1 MASNTKSNDPGKP
14 RWVEPVALSQGHPQT
29 PEGIEV
35 FVQDHGV
42 SVTEREASNASPLKA
57 ARSSREAFF
66 KRPDEL
72 LDSPVI
78 ASAFTFGPP
87 LRLNPSYTT
96 VSGFKSKPQPLYS
109 SRKLIENQVVGTT
122 EDFDTQ
128 LPVLSPGLVVD
139 SVPVVSQAAD
149 QHTDRN
155 STLDGVPA
163 ETAACLSVA
172 VGDGPDKQSGSSI
185 QQRPSQTS
193 PGSGGKTTKGTV
205 SDEAKEGLLHGDLT
219 VPNSPRQTHSA
230 SSPVSDLSFTVKDLP
245 SKNRTGG
252 HGKVK
257 KASPH
262 SVGRFHTHTR
272 PSTVRSSSH
281 VSNISKRRTPNRP
294 LPLSQIT
301 AHTPSSDRMP
311 ISADIYTA
319 ADLRIF
325 AEEFLG
331 SYNHIFQEGQ
341 KKRDEIEAK
350 IARLYDKIK
359 LQASEIKER
368 DSLVTAQDSEIK
380 SLQGEKKR
388 LSNQVA
394 TLESSKSRLQQL
406 EEKLRIHKGHLNAA
420 MKERH
425 ELFRKS
431 RAACQQT
438 LAEIRSEKHAQELRR
453 EDINKTSEA
462 ARIRLM
468 GSVKAAINESRKQ
481 AEEQSRRIEDLE
493 EKIRHRDVQLTQEKQ
508 LSESLLRQAEARQHV
523 DTCLQSLALQS
534 TDILKKLVNISDD
547 VKTAT
552 DECTATQGRSA
563 ERIMGRLDT
572 ITHEIP
578 CQAEILSNIERLH
591 GEISSK
597 LISEITPT
605 IDAQKSTEGLISQMS
620 LELRSQAET
629 VWRHLEDRE
638 SLWNEQ
644 LIEKREENAF
654 LSTLVQEKEMECQNL
669 TESLTDAA
677 NNTSRLEG
685 INSALQTNVNDLKK
699 ELQDDR
705 LALGRLHDL
714 ESEFE
719 NLKKNV
725 LDKEQTIASLKK
737 EMQERDDLHSTKTQE
752 LGQEV
757 HDLTQ
762 KLDTFR
768 MNAESQLQSGIED
781 DRRRQQE
788 NFETETAS
796 LRQQHIKS
804 EQGRLA
810 AEKKL
815 ESASTEHLA
824 EIQDLQMQLTE
835 RKAREKQASQVVHTR
850 RKELSTLANNLLR
863 WLHDHPDLLQ
873 GLKVESQG
881 LSDNS
886 SEVLRT
892 SGESAGSVPIRQV
905 LSALFSQLSIQD
917 ASLAKI
923 DHDKRT
929 AEASSQGHAI
939 QSQPKGGDL
948 GTSSS
953 DLRSVSLSPKPEAGE
968 SLPDRGSLS
977 QTLSQQPVSYERTRA
992 RKRRV
997 LLRSPPDD
1005 ESIREPLSIEQ
1016 EKDRRR
1022 SGFQPRSI
1030 MKPTPIQDSNTSDKG
1045 IPPLPDLVKKT
1056 VLNSEKSVFS
1066 RGQYNRPVMGA
1077 GPQPVDAG
1085 RCTHGEAKKDSNTKQ
1100 SLSAF
1105 ADESRKRIASAG
1117 EGDPGSGSRTSS
1129 KRRKSSPEEPICEA
1143 AKLHAGK
1150 RNGKP
1155 RSLKGPF
1162 IFRQKEASTD
1172 GTAQRS

>member
-1 MASNTKSNDPGKP
+1 
-14 RWVEPVALSQGHPQT
+14 
-29 PEGIEV
+29 
-35 FVQDHGV
+35 
-42 SVTEREASNASPLKA
+42 
-57 ARSSREAFF
+57 
-66 KRPDEL
+66 
-72 LDSPVI
+72 
-78 ASAFTFGPP
+78 
-87 LRLNPSYTT
+87 
-96 VSGFKSKPQPLYS
+96 
-109 SRKLIENQVVGTT
+109 
-122 EDFDTQ
+122 
-128 LPVLSPGLVVD
+128 
-139 SVPVVSQAAD
+139 
-149 QHTDRN
+149 
-155 STLDGVPA
+155 
-163 ETAACLSVA
+163 
-172 VGDGPDKQSGSSI
+172 
-185 QQRPSQTS
+185 
-193 PGSGGKTTKGTV
+193 
-205 SDEAKEGLLHGDLT
+205 
-219 VPNSPRQTHSA
+219 
-230 SSPVSDLSFTVKDLP
+230 
-245 SKNRTGG
+245 
-252 HGKVK
+252 
-257 KASPH
+257 
-262 SVGRFHTHTR
+262 
-272 PSTVRSSSH
+272 
-281 VSNISKRRTPNRP
+281 
-294 LPLSQIT
+294 
-301 AHTPSSDRMP
+301 
-311 ISADIYTA
+311 
-319 ADLRIF
+319 
-325 AEEFLG
+325 
-331 SYNHIFQEGQ
+331 
-341 KKRDEIEAK
+341 
-350 IARLYDKIK
+350 
-359 LQASEIKER
+359 
-368 DSLVTAQDSEIK
+368 
-380 SLQGEKKR
+380 
-388 LSNQVA
+388 
-394 TLESSKSRLQQL
+394 
-406 EEKLRIHKGHLNAA
+406 
-420 MKERH
+420 
-425 ELFRKS
+425 
-431 RAACQQT
+431 
-438 LAEIRSEKHAQELRR
+438 
-453 EDINKTSEA
+453 
-462 ARIRLM
+462 
-468 GSVKAAINESRKQ
+468 
-481 AEEQSRRIEDLE
+481 
-493 EKIRHRDVQLTQEKQ
+493 
-508 LSESLLRQAEARQHV
+508 
-523 DTCLQSLALQS
+523 
-534 TDILKKLVNISDD
+534 
-547 VKTAT
+547 
-552 DECTATQGRSA
+552 
-563 ERIMGRLDT
+563 
-572 ITHEIP
+572 
-578 CQAEILSNIERLH
+578 
-591 GEISSK
+591 
-597 LISEITPT
+597 
-605 IDAQKSTEGLISQMS
+605 MS

-669 TESLTDAA
+669 TKSLTDAA

-685 INSALQTNVNDLKK
+685 INSALQTNVNNLKQ

-705 LALGRLHDL
+705 LALGRFRDL
-714 ESEFE
+714 ESEFK
-719 NLKKNV
+719 NLKNNV

-781 DRRRQQE
+781 DRRRQLE

-796 LRQQHIKS
+796 LRQQHLKS

-824 EIQDLQMQLTE
+824 EIQHLQMQLTE
-835 RKAREKQASQVVHTR
+835 RKAREKQASQIVHTR

-886 SEVLRT
+886 SEVLRN

-948 GTSSS
+948 GTSLS
-953 DLRSVSLSPKPEAGE
+953 DLRSVSLSPRPEAGE

-977 QTLSQQPVSYERTRA
+977 QTLSQQPVSYERG

-1005 ESIREPLSIEQ
+1005 ESIREPLSIKQ

-1030 MKPTPIQDSNTSDKG
+1030 MKLTPIRDSNTSDKG

-1056 VLNSEKSVFS
+1056 VLTSEKSVFS

-1085 RCTHGEAKKDSNTKQ
+1085 RGTHGAAKKDSNTEQ

-1117 EGDPGSGSRTSS
+1117 EGIPGSGSRTSS
-1129 KRRKSSPEEPICEA
+1129 KRRKSNPEGPICEA

-1150 RNGKP
+1150 SNGKP

-1162 IFRQKEASTD
+1162 IFRQKETSTD
-1172 GTAQRS
+1172 GTAQRSSEDVK